1 VVGDDFIGATDG
13 DGKVTLFNRVVRLSH

>member
-13 DGKVTLFNRVVRLSH
+13 DCKVTLFNRVVRLSH

>member
-1 VVGDDFIGATDG
+1 VGDDFIGATDG